1 MTGFTI
7 KTKDGEKIRFA
18 YYISDA
24 PVTSKAFDDA
34 LPYTETFYHAK
45 VSGEEIW
52 TDKAPELNII
62 QENSSVF
69 IQAGE
74 VVIGP
79 IGPFRNKVIKCMGI
93 MYGEGKLLDCGNIFA
108 KVYDE
113 DLSSLKVVCKK
124 FWSEGFHELTFEKLD

>member
-7 KTKDGEKIRFA
+7 KTKDNKKIRFK
-18 YYISDA
+18 YYADA
-24 PVTSKAFDDA
+24 PITAKAFNDA
-34 LPYTETFYHAK
+34 LPFTETFYHARI
-45 VSGEEIW
+45 SGEEIW
-52 TDKAPELNII
+52 TDKAPELDII

-69 IQAGE
+69 IETGE

-79 IGPFRNKVIKCMGI
+79 KTPSRNKVVRCMGI

-113 DLSSLKVVCKK
+113 DAEAMKTLGGK
-124 FWSEGFHELTFEKLD
+124 FWSDGFQELTFESI

>member
-7 KTKDGEKIRFA
+7 KTIDGIIIRFK
-18 YYISDA
+18 YYTDA
-24 PVTSKAFDDA
+24 PVTSKAFNDA
-34 LPYTETFYHAK
+34 LPYTETFYHAR

-52 TDKAPELNII
+52 TDKAPALDII

-69 IQAGE
+69 IETGE

-79 IGPFRNKVIKCMGI
+79 LNPARNKVVKCMGI

-108 KVYDE
+108 KIFDE
-113 DLSSLKVVCKK
+113 DAAALKKLGDR
-124 FWSEGFHELTFEKLD
+124 FWREGFQELSFEKLS